1 MTVERKRVDWI
12 DIARGIAIICV
23 IVGHSLGTYWPNFLA
38 EFIFVFHMPIF
49 FVLSGYL
56 YRPKNSF
63 TLTKSNIFNLLIPY
77 ITTVLI
83 EVIVIIICRV
93 LPNGI
98 LYSRIGSIKQLLVSG
113 SYGIGI
119 GTNFFGISI
128 MSIGAI
134 WFLLAMFFG
143 SLIFNIVMKLN
154 IKKYDLLV
162 KAILSSV
169 LTIIGIIMATKL
181 VLPFSINSALGA
193 QIFFFSGYLIKE
205 KDLIKKV
212 KIPVIILLTG
222 IWIFAASVGIFGM
235 VNMTSPNIY
244 VSVLGGIAAS
254 VVVIKFSIYLDGF
267 FKNRF
272 GSWLKKVLVFFGANS
287 LLMLCF
293 HLIDLDS
300 VNIWPRI
307 VEISAAHLPYV
318 VAIIIGIIYRII
330 FVLIATLIV
339 SKTPVINSLYMN
351 RKHPIKNIF
360 KSIR

>member
-1 MTVERKRVDWI
+1 MVVKRKRVDWI

-56 YRPKNSF
+56 YRPKNNF

-77 ITTVLI
+77 ITTVLL
-83 EVIVIIICRV
+83 EVIVIIICRII
-93 LPNGI
+93 PNGV
-98 LYSRIGSIKQLLVSG
+98 LYSRIGSIKQLLISG

-134 WFLLAMFFG
+134 WFLLAMLFG

-154 IKKYDLLV
+154 IKKYDLLC
-162 KAILSSV
+162 KAILSLL
-169 LTIIGIIMATKL
+169 LTLIGIIMATKF
-181 VLPFSINSALGA
+181 VLPFSLNSALGS

-205 KDLIKKV
+205 KNIIQKIKF
-212 KIPVIILLTG
+212 PVVVVLTG
-222 IWIFAASVGIFGM
+222 IWIFAATVGIFGM

-254 VVVIKFSIYLDGF
+254 IVVIKFSIYLDEVL
-267 FKNRF
+267 KNNF
-272 GSWLKKVLVFFGANS
+272 GIWIKKSLVFFGANS
-287 LLMLCF
+287 LLILCF

-300 VNIWPRI
+300 VNIWPKV
-307 VEISAAHLPYV
+307 VEFSSVHFPYL
-318 VAIIIGIIYRII
+318 VAIIIGIMYRII
-330 FVLIATLIV
+330 FVIIATLIV

-351 RKHPIKNIF
+351 RKHPIKNLF

>member
-1 MTVERKRVDWI
+1 MDKLS
-12 DIARGIAIICV
+12 IIVPCFNEEEMIPVFFDEVQKNITKLTNV
-23 IVGHSLGTYWPNFLA
+23 ITEYWFINDGSSDKSL
-38 EFIFVFHMPIF
+38 EKI
-49 FVLSGYL
+49 
-56 YRPKNSF
+56 
-63 TLTKSNIFNLLIPY
+63 
-77 ITTVLI
+77 
-83 EVIVIIICRV
+83 
-93 LPNGI
+93 
-98 LYSRIGSIKQLLVSG
+98 
-113 SYGIGI
+113 
-119 GTNFFGISI
+119 
-128 MSIGAI
+128 
-134 WFLLAMFFG
+134 
-143 SLIFNIVMKLN
+143 
-154 IKKYDLLV
+154 
-162 KAILSSV
+162 KAIYLNNKDFV
-169 LTIIGIIMATKL
+169 HYID
-181 VLPFSINSALGA
+181 FSRNL
-193 QIFFFSGYLIKE
+193 
-205 KDLIKKV
+205 
-212 KIPVIILLTG
+212 
-222 IWIFAASVGIFGM
+222 
-235 VNMTSPNIY
+235 
-244 VSVLGGIAAS
+244 SVLGGIAAS